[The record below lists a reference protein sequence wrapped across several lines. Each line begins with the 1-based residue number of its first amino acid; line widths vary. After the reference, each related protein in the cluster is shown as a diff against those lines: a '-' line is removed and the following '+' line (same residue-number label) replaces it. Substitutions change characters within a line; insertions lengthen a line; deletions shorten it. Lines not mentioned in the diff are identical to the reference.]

1 MSKPRGQLKS
11 SIEKPPGVA
20 VKRVSGKKELAQAF
34 AIRIKVFVKEQG
46 VPSEIELDDD
56 DERAIH
62 FLAKVGAKA
71 VGTARVVWHRGA
83 AKIGRMAVLKS
94 YRRRGVGRRLLR
106 RAVAV
111 ARRLHARRIYLHA
124 QVAVSG
130 FYERLNFRGTGAIF
144 DEAGIAHR
152 KMIWRGRRSDRQRRV
167 NKN

>member
-1 MSKPRGQLKS
+1 
-11 SIEKPPGVA
+11 
-20 VKRVSGKKELAQAF
+20 
-34 AIRIKVFVKEQG
+34 
-46 VPSEIELDDD
+46 
-56 DERAIH
+56 
-62 FLAKVGAKA
+62 
-71 VGTARVVWHRGA
+71 
-83 AKIGRMAVLKS
+83 MAVLKN

-152 KMIWRGRRSDRQRRV
+152 KLIWRGRRSDRQRRV